1 MNFEFKKSFAKDLK
15 KKKHEKDLLSR
26 VQEVIQEVGNAV
38 DINTIANLK
47 KLRSDGNYYR
57 IRLGDYRI
65 GFIIEADTVYFVR
78 FLHRSEI
85 YRYFP

>member
-1 MNFEFKKSFAKDLK
+1 MKTEFKKSFAKDLK
-15 KKKHEKDLLSR
+15 KKARDRKLLSH
-26 VQEVIQEVGNAV
+26 VKEIIQSVEDAESLY
-38 DINTIANLK
+38 DISNFK
-47 KLRSDGNYYR
+47 KLKAEGDYCR

-65 GFIIEADTVYFVR
+65 GLKVEGDTVVFVR